1 MTEYQVNFTDFVNKG
16 SIIVDDGTSN
26 STDTSLVFPGRN
38 FANYGKIVNENFL
51 HLLENFANNTA
62 PINPVE
68 GQLWYNNTDG
78 IDQLQI
84 YDGTQW
90 VSAGGLKKANSEPE
104 ASGSILGDLWVDTAN
119 KQLYIYS
126 GSGYILVGPD
136 FSEGAATGARFV
148 NVVSTTNVENP
159 VIINYVNNI
168 PVSIIS
174 NTEFTPKL
182 SISGFSTIRIGVNL
196 RSNAKY
202 YGTAEKA
209 ETLLVSGTPTD
220 GALFARLNA
229 SNVFDRSIRINNNG
243 GLIIGENQ
251 TLALSIAGSI
261 AEIRNIANDG
271 SIDFKVNS
279 GGTSLTAMRIF
290 NNTKITIGSNKIPT
304 EALDVVGNI
313 KTSGTVTIL
322 NSDTIATALSVSG
335 STTISENLS
344 VTGTI
349 TVGDNL
355 ITDDILPSTNITK
368 NIGTNALKYN
378 NIYANSVY
386 GSFIGN
392 VTGNV
397 TGTTTIAGKLSS
409 PTTFTMTGD
418 VIASSFAFDGQ
429 IGGSTKTFTT
439 TLNSTFLT
447 DKTQVTTVEIN
458 DEVLINRPGTGLR
471 KIEQEDLVSKIPNT
485 AQGPVIP
492 VGSIMPYAGTTA
504 PTGWFICD
512 GTERST
518 PIYAALQAVIGTNFG
533 AGTATTFKLPDF
545 RGRTL
550 LGWLYDASGTLPAPT
565 GPYVSSITANTVG
578 LTGGDESSLIT
589 DSQLPQHTHSLQSDA
604 GTQFYATT
612 NSIVT
617 EPGTAS
623 ISIVG
628 GDPGTGFTRTA
639 GITGYSTQDEFSTVP
654 PFSTVN
660 FIIYHGV
667 F

>member
-1 MTEYQVNFTDFVNKG
+1 MAEYQVDFTDSVNKG
-16 SIIVDDGTSN
+16 SIIVDDGTTN

-62 PINPVE
+62 PDNPIE
-68 GQLWYNNTDG
+68 GQLWYDNTDG
-78 IDQLQI
+78 IDQLKI

-104 ASGSILGDLWVDTAN
+104 ASSSILGDLWVDTAN

-126 GSGYILVGPD
+126 GSGWILVGPD
-136 FSEGAATGARFV
+136 YSEGASTGAKFV

-182 SISGFSTIRIGVNL
+182 TISGFGIIRIGVNL

-209 ETLLVSGTPTD
+209 ETLLVSGTPTE

-251 TLALSIAGSI
+251 TLALSIAGSV

-279 GGTSLTAMRIF
+279 SGTSLTAMRIF

-322 NSDTIATALSVSG
+322 NSDAIATALSVSG
-335 STTISENLS
+335 SAIVSENLS
-344 VTGTI
+344 VTGTV

-355 ITDDILPSTNITK
+355 TTDDILPSVTGTK
-368 NIGTNALKYN
+368 NIGTSTLKYN
-378 NIYANSVY
+378 NIYANNVY
-386 GSFIGN
+386 GSFVGN
-392 VTGNV
+392 VTGNL
-397 TGTTTIAGKLSS
+397 TGTATTAGKLGS
-409 PTTFTMTGD
+409 PTTFQMSGD

-429 IGGSTKTFTT
+429 VGGSTKTFTT

-447 DKTQVTTVEIN
+447 DKTQVTTVETT
-458 DEVLINRPGTGLR
+458 DEILINRPGTGLR

-485 AQGPVIP
+485 AQGP
-492 VGSIMPYAGTTA
+492 IMPIGTILPYGGTVA
-504 PTGWFICD
+504 PPGFFICD
-512 GTERST
+512 GTERSIST
-518 PIYAALQAVIGTNFG
+518 YAALHAIIGTNFG
-533 AGTATTFKLPDF
+533 VGTSVTFKLPDF

-550 LGWLYDASGTLPAPT
+550 LGWLYDAGNTLPNPT
-565 GPYVSSITANTVG
+565 GAFVDVTENTVG
-578 LTGGDESSLIT
+578 LVGGSESALIT
-589 DSQLPQHTHSLQSDA
+589 DSQLPNHSHSLQSAA

-612 NSIVT
+612 NSSVS
-617 EPGTAS
+617 EPNTAS

-628 GDPGTGFTRTA
+628 GNAGTGFTRTA
-639 GITGYSTQDEFSTVP
+639 GISDYTTQDEFSTVSP
-654 PFSTVN
+654 YVTVN